1 MSKKLRILFPYV
13 EAGTGHIMPMKA
25 FVFEFRKKYGNE
37 FDIIETDFFKE
48 KNDKELMSYEEWF
61 CNKVRKFAASPIKG
75 RISTI
80 IDRLLP
86 IKLVSWYMMKFS
98 HKNVYYKAIEQM
110 ESYHADIVFSTHWA
124 TNYYAR
130 KCHNK
135 PYSIIYCPDCD
146 FCHAFSYDSDLAI
159 IGNKQGYDKA
169 LKKKYRF
176 NKDNLKLSTF
186 LIRNEVFS
194 ISLDK
199 YLNRQSLGLPKDNF
213 TICFMEGGYGIGK
226 MEALCNILVKEE
238 RKLTIIAACGKNEEL
253 YNKFCNLKVNE
264 NITFI
269 PLPMTEKVLNYI
281 ASCDLFI
288 GKGGNSIAEPTFF
301 GHASIIST
309 LSTGIEKTIARYYEK
324 VVGSAIICT
333 NVKKIIKYIHMFSEN
348 PELLKKYEM
357 NALKDHKRYGAE
369 PCVNLVYEEIKK
381 WEAHQNA

>member
-1 MSKKLRILFPYV
+1 
-13 EAGTGHIMPMKA
+13 
-25 FVFEFRKKYGNE
+25 
-37 FDIIETDFFKE
+37 
-48 KNDKELMSYEEWF
+48 
-61 CNKVRKFAASPIKG
+61 
-75 RISTI
+75 
-80 IDRLLP
+80 
-86 IKLVSWYMMKFS
+86 
-98 HKNVYYKAIEQM
+98 
-110 ESYHADIVFSTHWA
+110 
-124 TNYYAR
+124 
-130 KCHNK
+130 
-135 PYSIIYCPDCD
+135 
-146 FCHAFSYDSDLAI
+146 
-159 IGNKQGYDKA
+159 
-169 LKKKYRF
+169 
-176 NKDNLKLSTF
+176 
-186 LIRNEVFS
+186 
-194 ISLDK
+194 
-199 YLNRQSLGLPKDNF
+199 
-213 TICFMEGGYGIGK
+213 MEGGYGIGK

-381 WEAHQNA
+381 WEAH